1 MREKQAQEEMEARNR
16 EREAQLVLSEVAAH
30 EADEAA
36 KAEAARQRNI
46 KAKMDR
52 AAQVRC
58 PSARQGGS

>member
-1 MREKQAQEEMEARNR
+1 MREKRTQEDLEARNR

-46 KAKMDR
+46 KAKMER
-52 AAQVRC
+52 TAQVRC
-58 PSARQGGS
+58 EVWMAQV